1 MPVDGERMAL
11 LGVAVA
17 GRVAGS
23 RRSGLVRGQQLP
35 DVSAA
40 AAALISI
47 SPNYVELIRDGMKRV
62 EFRRRPFARDV
73 ACVVIYATAPVKK
86 LAGFCEVE
94 GTVVDTSA
102 ALWARYGPAAGLSRE
117 ALFRY
122 LNGVDRCLAIE
133 LGPFRPFADGLA
145 LSVLGID
152 RPPQSFRYLPVS
164 ALAGLVGRVASL
176 P

>member
-1 MPVDGERMAL
+1 MPVDGEGMDL

-23 RRSGLVRGQQLP
+23 RRSGLVRGQRLL
-35 DVSAA
+35 DVSA

-94 GTVVDTSA
+94 GTVVDTPA

-122 LNGVDRCLAIE
+122 LNGVDRGLAIE

-164 ALAGLVGRVASL
+164 ALADLVGQFASL

>member
-1 MPVDGERMAL
+1 M
-11 LGVAVA
+11 
-17 GRVAGS
+17 
-23 RRSGLVRGQQLP
+23 
-35 DVSAA
+35 
-40 AAALISI
+40 ISI
-47 SPNYVELIRDGMKRV
+47 RPKYVELIRAGMKRV

-73 ACVVIYATAPVKK
+73 ACVVIYATSPVRK

-94 GTVVDTSA
+94 GAVVDTPA
-102 ALWARYGPAAGLSRE
+102 VLWARCGPAAGLSRE

-122 LNGVDRCLAIE
+122 LDGVDRGFAIE

-145 LSVLGID
+145 LSALGID

-164 ALAGLVGRVASL
+164 ALADLVGRGASL

>member
-1 MPVDGERMAL
+1 MPVDGEGMDL

-23 RRSGLVRGQQLP
+23 RRSGLVYGRHLP

-40 AAALISI
+40 AVALISI
-47 SPNYVELIRDGMKRV
+47 RPKYVELIRGGMKRV

-73 ACVVIYATAPVKK
+73 ACVVIYAAAPVKK
-86 LAGFCEVE
+86 LVGFCEVE
-94 GTVVDTSA
+94 GAVLDTPA

-117 ALFRY
+117 ALFLY
-122 LNGVDRCLAIE
+122 LNGVDFGFAIE

-145 LSVLGID
+145 LSALGID

-164 ALAGLVGRVASL
+164 ALADLVGWGASL